1 MARRALLIG
10 SQTYGLAGCEGDV
23 TLMRDALQRRGFDT
37 VDVRTQGDATRAGI
51 VDGFEQLIGATGPGD
66 AAVVYYSGHGGRVA
80 RPDSDARRASGSS
93 AYLQFI
99 VPFDIDESEEGD
111 FRGLLSEELTILQ
124 RRLTDAFGG
133 DGASANVTTIL
144 DCCHSGYLVRDAD
157 LVPKSIALEP
167 RMFRMMGIRARAAEL
182 ASTEGLQANPH
193 AVRLVACQEEQ
204 SAFERSSARG
214 GRHGVLT
221 DALVTVL
228 DGLGDRAVSWT
239 IVGDAVRRRV
249 QALVPDQRPDVEGP
263 SDRLLFSPERDRT
276 RNAFPVARHDGAF
289 VIEAA
294 AVLGIGVGD
303 VFELRAPT
311 GTEVAEATVRSI
323 DGGNAT
329 LDVTPADGVAE
340 LPADVRAIARRL
352 TRGDASDR
360 RGGR

>member
-37 VDVRTQGDATRAGI
+37 VDVRTQGDATRAGV

-80 RPDSDARRASGSS
+80 RPDADARRASGAS
-93 AYLQFI
+93 AYFQFI

-182 ASTEGLQANPH
+182 ASPAGLQTNPH
-193 AVRLVACQEEQ
+193 AVRLVACQKG
-204 SAFERSSARG
+204 F
-214 GRHGVLT
+214 L
-221 DALVTVL
+221 LP
-228 DGLGDRAVSWT
+228 DG
-239 IVGDAVRRRV
+239 
-249 QALVPDQRPDVEGP
+249 
-263 SDRLLFSPERDRT
+263 
-276 RNAFPVARHDGAF
+276 
-289 VIEAA
+289 
-294 AVLGIGVGD
+294 
-303 VFELRAPT
+303 
-311 GTEVAEATVRSI
+311 
-323 DGGNAT
+323 
-329 LDVTPADGVAE
+329 
-340 LPADVRAIARRL
+340 
-352 TRGDASDR
+352 
-360 RGGR
+360 